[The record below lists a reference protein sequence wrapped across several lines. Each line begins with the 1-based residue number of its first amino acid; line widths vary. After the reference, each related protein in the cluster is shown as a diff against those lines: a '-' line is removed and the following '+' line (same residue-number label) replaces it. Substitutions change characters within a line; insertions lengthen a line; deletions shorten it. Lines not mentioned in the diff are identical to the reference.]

1 MTRESEIME
10 ASEKYCKPFEAIQP
24 TGNIAFRTGAKWADK
39 TMIEKAC
46 EYLRGKTRLVKKH
59 IGKDLYL
66 PLLSEEEIEKFR
78 KAMEE

>member
-24 TGNIAFRTGAKWADK
+24 TGNIAFRAGAKWADK

-46 EYLRGKTRLVKKH
+46 EYLRSKTRVVKKT
-59 IGKDLYL
+59 Y
-66 PLLSEEEIEKFR
+66 R
-78 KAMEE
+78 KGLVLTIVIRRRD